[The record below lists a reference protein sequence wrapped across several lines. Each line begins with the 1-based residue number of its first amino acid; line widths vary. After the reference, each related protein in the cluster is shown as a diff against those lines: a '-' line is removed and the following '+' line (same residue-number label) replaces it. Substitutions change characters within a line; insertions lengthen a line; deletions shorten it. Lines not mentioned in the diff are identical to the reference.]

1 MNEEIEYAEM
11 LEIPVSTVNIV
22 RKNQHRKK
30 VKVHGENQENAQ
42 SASAELPISPL
53 KESVIAQVN
62 DRLNEPCDCTDIST
76 DPPADTTA
84 NFGESTPEG
93 RLNFDPIPERIDTVR
108 LYSSEETG
116 AWRDTLR
123 PHDYALES
131 ENEGGRYALNY
142 KNRKNNALKIALNAE
157 FIAACALCGAIFLTN
172 VFMPNSA
179 INTFFR
185 SMNSA
190 SAAAQTDMRHY
201 TDFTLSPV
209 VSDLSGAEL
218 SLSPS
223 GILSF
228 TDACCVYPA
237 ANGTVSAVQQN
248 ADGTYTVKIAHSDT
262 FTGVFSGLDFVYY
275 GEGEEVFSNVPLG
288 YSDGES
294 EVQVTMYSSGA
305 LLNCFQLT
313 DENCLAWMESAE

>member
-22 RKNQHRKK
+22 RKNQRRKK
-30 VKVHGENQENAQ
+30 VKAHGEEQESAQ
-42 SASAELPISPL
+42 NSVTELPVSPL

-62 DRLNEPCDCTDIST
+62 DRLNEPCACADIKNA
-76 DPPADTTA
+76 PEDTTA
-84 NFGESTPEG
+84 ELAEPTPEG
-93 RLNFDPIPERIDTVR
+93 RLDFDPIPERIDTVR
-108 LYSSEETG
+108 LYSTEETS

-142 KNRKNNALKIALNAE
+142 KKHKNSALKIALNAE
-157 FIAACALCGAIFLTN
+157 FIAACALCGAIFLTT

-190 SAAAQTDMRHY
+190 SAAAQTDTRHY

-228 TDACCVYPA
+228 TSTCCVYPA

-275 GEGEEVFSNVPLG
+275 AEGDEVFANVPLG

-313 DENCLAWMESAE
+313 EENCLAWVESAE

>member
-22 RKNQHRKK
+22 RKPQRRKK
-30 VKVHGENQENAQ
+30 VKAHDEPQENAQ
-42 SASAELPISPL
+42 NAAAELPVSPL

-62 DRLNEPCDCTDIST
+62 DRLNEPCSCAELST
-76 DPPADTTA
+76 DPPT
-84 NFGESTPEG
+84 ESTDFADIAPEG

-108 LYSSEETG
+108 LYSREETG

-142 KNRKNNALKIALNAE
+142 KNRKNNVLKIALNAE
-157 FIAACALCGAIFLTN
+157 FVAACALCGAIFLTN

-185 SMNSA
+185 SMNST
-190 SAAAQTDMRHY
+190 SAAAQTDARHY

-209 VSDLSGAEL
+209 VSDRSGAEL

-248 ADGTYTVKIAHSDT
+248 ADGTYTVKIAHSNT
-262 FTGVFSGLDFVYY
+262 FTGVFSGLDYVYY

-313 DENCLAWMESAE
+313 DENCLAWVESAE